1 MYTMKL
7 TGVKKLEKK
16 NGKYIPEKG
25 DILWLQFSPQAGH
38 EQAGKRPAIC
48 LSPKLYNEKTN
59 LGLFCPI
66 TSKRKGYPFEVPL
79 PAEFPVRGVILADQI
94 RNLDWNIRKASFIA
108 KIPENTLKEVLE
120 RIQLLLFY

>member
-1 MYTMKL
+1 MHIAKL
-7 TGVKKLEKK
+7 TGVKGVEKK
-16 NGKYIPEKG
+16 SGKYVPERG

-66 TSKRKGYPFEVPL
+66 TSKQKGYPFEVPL
-79 PAEFPVRGVILADQI
+79 PADCPVRGVILADQI
-94 RNLDWNIRKASFIA
+94 RNLDWNVRKASFIA
-108 KIPENTLKEVLE
+108 KIPEDILREVLE
-120 RIQLLLFY
+120 KIQLLLFY